1 MFSGDSVIH
10 ARHCSVGHEIVLCL
24 NLHLILS
31 MVRIVCKAFKKRRVV
46 CRQKLII
53 SALVLLASL
62 CAWNV
67 AEAGPM
73 LAEVSVRYRVLHK
86 YTLLTSHR
94 SNNKDPNQT
103 KTSPKRQQQNNPN
116 QPKTHTC
123 TIPQNQKPSVTSF
136 SCLQTLGVCWT
147 SAVLKAGFLLSYIC
161 CSFSQKV
168 PKMARGRKLGIPVS
182 TQQLHIIT
190 KDLLEMH
197 IYAYTDLRLYMA
209 VDVPHLKGQFVRKLF
224 VHQNCRCKENT
235 YQLIPPP
242 RKPNN
247 KKPLQSH

>member
-1 MFSGDSVIH
+1 MCVECSWGWAH
-10 ARHCSVGHEIVLCL
+10 ACRGFRQVWGPAQVYSPD
-24 NLHLILS
+24 LS
-31 MVRIVCKAFKKRRVV
+31 
-46 CRQKLII
+46 QK
-53 SALVLLASL
+53 
-62 CAWNV
+62 
-67 AEAGPM
+67 
-73 LAEVSVRYRVLHK
+73 
-86 YTLLTSHR
+86 
-94 SNNKDPNQT
+94 
-103 KTSPKRQQQNNPN
+103 QQQRSKPN
-116 QPKTHTC
+116 KNLPKTTTTKQSKPTKNTHMC
-123 TIPQNQKPSVTSF
+123 TIPQNQKPSVTSY

-147 SAVLKAGFLLSYIC
+147 GAVLKAGFLLPYIC

-197 IYAYTDLRLYMA
+197 IYAYTDLHLYMA

-224 VHQNCRCKENT
+224 VHQNCRCKENK

>member
-94 SNNKDPNQT
+94 NNNKDPNQT

-116 QPKTHTC
+116 QPKTHTRAQSPK
-123 TIPQNQKPSVTSF
+123 TKNPQ
-136 SCLQTLGVCWT
+136 
-147 SAVLKAGFLLSYIC
+147 
-161 CSFSQKV
+161 
-168 PKMARGRKLGIPVS
+168 
-182 TQQLHIIT
+182 
-190 KDLLEMH
+190 
-197 IYAYTDLRLYMA
+197 
-209 VDVPHLKGQFVRKLF
+209 
-224 VHQNCRCKENT
+224 
-235 YQLIPPP
+235 
-242 RKPNN
+242 
-247 KKPLQSH
+247 